1 MESALREVVGKSLM
15 DFTLGAGRADIAS
28 QTKDL
33 MQFVLDDYRSGL
45 EIISVNLQQSQ
56 PPPAVQDAF
65 ADAIKAREDEIRFIN
80 EAEAYANGILPKAR
94 GEAAR
99 MTEEAVAYREKAIAN
114 SEGEAKRFLQLYEE
128 YSKAPDVTRE
138 RLYLQA
144 MESVLGNSSKIML
157 DIKNSNNILY
167 LPLDQI
173 LKGRARIIP
182 EDKEKIP
189 VLRSP
194 PLTVT
199 LLPAGVIVLHPEI

>member
-1 MESALREVVGKSLM
+1 MLKWSWQFNIGVKDAPNYLFNVRQPDAENFENPSQGTIFQVMESALREVVGKSLM

-157 DIKNSNNILY
+157 DIKNS
-167 LPLDQI
+167 
-173 LKGRARIIP
+173 IISFICP
-182 EDKEKIP
+182 
-189 VLRSP
+189 
-194 PLTVT
+194 
-199 LLPAGVIVLHPEI
+199 